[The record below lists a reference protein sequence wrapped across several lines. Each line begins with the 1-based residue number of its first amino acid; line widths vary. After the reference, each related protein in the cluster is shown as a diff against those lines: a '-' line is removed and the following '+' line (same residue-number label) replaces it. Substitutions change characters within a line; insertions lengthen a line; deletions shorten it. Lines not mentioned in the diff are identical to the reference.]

1 MILTRLK
8 MGHTGVSDIVSPSV
22 TLLIREKESGKS
34 LKHAKKNAYVVL
46 LEVACTLSNSL
57 NVQQF

>member
-1 MILTRLK
+1 
-8 MGHTGVSDIVSPSV
+8 MGHTGVSDIES
-22 TLLIREKESGKS
+22 REPGKP
-34 LKHAKKNAYVVL
+34 LKHANKKTVYVLL

>member
-1 MILTRLK
+1 MILMGMK
-8 MGHTGVSDIVSPSV
+8 MGHTGVSDIES
-22 TLLIREKESGKS
+22 KEPGKP
-34 LKHAKKNAYVVL
+34 LKHEKKTAYVVL

>member
-1 MILTRLK
+1 MILMRMK
-8 MGHTGVSDIVSPSV
+8 MGHTGVSDIES
-22 TLLIREKESGKS
+22 KEPGKP
-34 LKHAKKNAYVVL
+34 LKHEKNAYVVL

>member
-1 MILTRLK
+1 MILTRMK
-8 MGHTGVSDIVSPSV
+8 IGHTRVSDIEASSL
-22 TLLIREKESGKS
+22 TLSIWKKEPGKP
-34 LKHAKKNAYVVL
+34 LKHAKNAYVVL